1 MSFKTYGLVVMLAVC
16 ALICAS
22 TADCFA
28 DSGPTSQLTYT
39 CGTRITAN
47 SPVIGGTRYG
57 RLIRLQ
63 QNGSYNGNLI
73 ATFEAWPDNYGIYRS
88 TDDGLTWTQI
98 STNLLSSISGWK
110 MRIEPDLFELPQA
123 VGNLSAG
130 TILLAG
136 NAATTNSSDTN
147 SHRIEIWFSVNQGST
162 WQFRGLVDQS
172 TNQGLW
178 EPNLA
183 LSSSGQLVCYYSDER
198 FQSSNYDQLLGE
210 RVSPDGGLTWG
221 PEIYVCAVADGVKR
235 PGMAVTKKLPNGQY
249 VVTYEGVNFGG
260 DSQVYMKF
268 SSDGTNWGSASS
280 LGTALQTAGG
290 AYVGGTPYIMWS
302 PAGGSNGTLIVSGK
316 YDINTPNTD
325 REFLINTNLGQG
337 NWTMIPAAVQW
348 QGGGNQLSGWSQG
361 MIPTADGQGVIQM
374 SSSQITVN
382 GNTNDNEM
390 LVGRE
395 QLILSG
401 QTCNFA
407 NQNSG
412 LALEVPG
419 NSATHGVGLQQN
431 FVTGGPAQQ
440 WTFNDLGNNVWTLTN
455 PGNQMAWDDAG
466 WNTNA
471 GATLDQYDYNGQAV
485 QQFKLRPLG
494 NGGWNFINVNSS
506 LFVTVTNASTN
517 PGAALVLWT
526 NTATAEQNWFVSQPS
541 VIPDACYRLNGDVL
555 DSSGNGND
563 GTPSATATNYVAG
576 RNGNLTLQFNGVDS
590 YVQVPRSIGSGSC
603 FSIAFWMKT
612 TSTGGSG
619 SSWTGGAGLVDG
631 AVIGVTN
638 DFGVSLLN
646 SKIAFGVGNPDT
658 TLQSTVT
665 VNDGQWHYV
674 VATRNDFTGMMT
686 IYLDGLLNTNRI
698 GPIGARMT
706 PPFLRLGGLQ
716 TGGGIYNGALADV
729 RLYNGWLDTNAIA
742 QLFSAPVPLLR
753 LKFEESS
760 GTTAADATGNGWNGT
775 LVNGPTWVAGESGNA
790 VSMNGTNQYVS
801 LPAGVVSSLN
811 DFTISAWVKLNAL
824 STWARLFDFGTGTGD
839 FMFLTPTASPSGV
852 RFGITTSGS
861 GNEQSINY
869 TNNLSLGVWHNI
881 AVTFAAGIGIL
892 YVDGLPVATNSA
904 INLTPSLLG
913 NTTQNWIGRSQFSN
927 NPYLNGLVDDFRIY
941 NGALS
946 PGEIAS
952 LVTPLAA
959 PTGLNATG
967 GDAQV
972 SLSWTA
978 SLNADGY
985 NLKSSLTN
993 GGPYSLVASNVP
1005 TIVFTNTGLL
1015 NGTNYFYVVSATNSV
1030 GESSNSIQIS
1040 VRPTSASQPAL
1051 SFSMNNGQMQL
1062 AWPGDHTGWMLQVQ
1076 TNSLTGTNWV
1086 TLPGTGSSS
1095 QFQVPI
1101 NPAVQDVF
1109 YRLLSPY

>member
-1 MSFKTYGLVVMLAVC
+1 MKYGISALLAVC
-16 ALICAS
+16 ALICVS
-22 TADCFA
+22 TPDCFA
-28 DSGPTSQLTYT
+28 DSGPTSQLTYK

-63 QNGSYNGNLI
+63 HNGSYNGNLI
-73 ATFEAWPDNYGIYRS
+73 ATFEAWPDYYGIYRS
-88 TDDGLTWTQI
+88 TDDGLTWTEI
-98 STNLLSSISGWK
+98 EVPFLSSTPGWE
-110 MRIEPDLFELPQA
+110 MQVEPDLFELPA
-123 VGNLSAG
+123 ATGNLPAG

-136 NAATTNSSDTN
+136 NSGTNSSN
-147 SHRIEIWFSVNQGST
+147 SHRIEVWYSTNQGQA

-198 FQSSNYDQLLGE
+198 FQSSGYNQLLGE

-221 PEIYVCAVADGVKR
+221 PEIYVCAIADGVKR

-249 VVTYEGVNFGG
+249 VLTYEGVNFGG
-260 DSQVYMKF
+260 YSQVYMKF
-268 SSDGTNWGSASS
+268 SSDGTNWGSASDS
-280 LGTALQTAGG
+280 GTALQTAGG
-290 AYVGGTPYIMWS
+290 AYVGGTPYVMWS

-374 SSSQITVN
+374 ASSQITVS

-395 QLILSG
+395 QLILPG
-401 QTCNFA
+401 QTYNFA

-412 LALEVPG
+412 LALEAPS
-419 NSATHGVGLQQN
+419 NSATLGVSLQQN

-455 PGNQMAWDDAG
+455 WENQMAWDDAG

-471 GATLDQYDYNGQAV
+471 GARLDQYAYNGLAV
-485 QQFKLRPLG
+485 QQFKLRPVG
-494 NGGWNFINVNSS
+494 NGSWNFINVNSS
-506 LFVTVTNASTN
+506 LFVTVTNASKN

-526 NTATAEQNWFVSQPS
+526 NTTTPEQNWFVSQPS
-541 VIPDACYRLNGDVL
+541 VIPNACYRLNGDTL

-563 GTPSATATNYVAG
+563 GGPSASATNYVAG
-576 RNGNLTLQFNGVDS
+576 RNGNLALQFNGVDS
-590 YVQVPRSIGSGSC
+590 YVQIPRSIGAGSC

-612 TSTGGSG
+612 TSTGGTG
-619 SSWTGGAGLVDG
+619 SFWYNGAGLVDG
-631 AVIGVTN
+631 TVLGATS
-638 DFGVSLLN
+638 DFGVSLLGG
-646 SKIAFGVGNPDT
+646 KIALGVGNPDT
-658 TLQSTVT
+658 TLQSTAS

-674 VATRNDFTGMMT
+674 VATRNGLTGMMT
-686 IYLDGLLNTNRI
+686 IYLDGIFNTNQI
-698 GPIGARMT
+698 GPIGARMA
-706 PPFLRLGGLQ
+706 PPYLNLGSLQ
-716 TGGGIYNGALADV
+716 TGVAGFYNGELADV
-729 RLYNGWLDTNAIA
+729 RLYNSWLDTNAIA
-742 QLFSAPVPLLR
+742 QLFAAPAPLLQ
-753 LKFEESS
+753 LKFDESS
-760 GTTAADATGNGWNGT
+760 GSTAFDATGHGWNGT
-775 LVNGPTWVAGESGNA
+775 LVNGPAWVSGQSGNA
-790 VSMNGTNQYVS
+790 VSMNGVNQYVS

-811 DFTISAWVKLNAL
+811 DFTISAWVNLNAL
-824 STWARLFDFGTGTGD
+824 SAGSRLFDFGTGTGNY
-839 FMFLTPTASPSGV
+839 MFLSPAAPAGGLC
-852 RFGITTSGS
+852 FAITTAGAS
-861 GNEQSINY
+861 NEQSINY
-869 TNNLSLGVWHNI
+869 TNNLSLGIWHHV

-892 YVDGLPVATNSA
+892 YLDGLPVATNSA

-941 NGALS
+941 DGALS

-952 LVTPLAA
+952 LVTPLSA
-959 PTGLNATG
+959 PTGFTGTG
-967 GDAQV
+967 GDGQAI
-972 SLSWTA
+972 LNWTA

-985 NLKSSLTN
+985 NLKCSLTN
-993 GGPYSLVASNVP
+993 GGPYNLVASSVP
-1005 TIVFTNTGLL
+1005 TITFTNIGLL

-1076 TNSLTGTNWV
+1076 TNSLSGTNWV
-1086 TLPGTGSSS
+1086 TLPGTDSNS

-1101 NPAVQDVF
+1101 DPTVPDVF